1 MARQKN
7 DGMGRMGGRAKGT
20 PNKITQN
27 TKEWLN
33 EFLTG
38 KREQVERDFMALS
51 PKDRINAY
59 EKLLQYV
66 TPRMQNIKGEM
77 EMGTFERLLMELPDE
92 PEPIR

>member
-1 MARQKN
+1 MARPK
-7 DGMGRMGGRAKGT
+7 GSPKLGGRQKGT
-20 PNKITQN
+20 PNKITQS

-33 EFLTG
+33 DFLTG
-38 KREQVERDFMALS
+38 KREQVERDFMDLS

-77 EMGTFERLLMELPDE
+77 EMGAFERLLMELPDN
-92 PEPIR
+92 PEP